1 MTVSTRTCPT
11 CETPLPR
18 DAAYCA
24 LCGSPTTTE
33 VIGETQAF
41 RTGPASTSYE
51 HAPDRLRQALGP
63 NIELGRLIGRG
74 GYAEVFAI
82 RDLKLKRDLA
92 VKVLRPDLIVTP
104 GLLERFRREAL
115 AVAALQHPAIVP
127 VYDVGEADGICYIL
141 MPLIRGESL
150 KAVLQRQRRLPI
162 EDVQRIV
169 LEAANALAVAHQA
182 NVVHRDI
189 KPENIMLEGPER
201 HVRLMDFGIA
211 KAVDSSEKELTGTGV
226 VVGTPQYMSP
236 EQASGEPN
244 IDHRSDQYSLAVVA
258 YQMLA
263 GRAPFDGETA
273 RAIIAKQLLDPAPPL
288 ASLVEDLPLHIAA
301 ALHRAM
307 QKNAKYRFDSIKDFA
322 AALKNPG
329 YVGPISEP
337 TPAPPPPKR
346 PPKWAPWIAAA
357 VATVVLVAVAVT
369 QWRPRAPSPSSPT
382 AVRDSTP
389 IIGPPSMPQ
398 AATTRVVSIPPRTK
412 PGPPDTGIKV
422 AVDPAT
428 AVGSQPDSSAAP
440 ATPPPSCQAL
450 YGRGDLDRALVV
462 CEARAN
468 EGDVGSSRTVGLM
481 LDRRSETE
489 RAVSFFK
496 KAADG
501 GDPESQMWM
510 AERLEPSEP
519 TEATKLYR
527 AAANSN
533 WKPAY
538 PIIARRLQSGI
549 GTAVNE
555 TEALRWY
562 LLAADG
568 GDSRSQVELAQLY
581 STSRNRTIR
590 SDSAARVWLFKAAS
604 GSSPNHE
611 AQYRL
616 AMIYLE
622 GRGVKKSE
630 ETGKEYLKLAAD
642 AGHLEATK
650 ELKKRTD

>member
-24 LCGSPTTTE
+24 LCGSPTATE

-41 RTGPASTSYE
+41 RTGPGSASYE
-51 HAPDRLRQALGP
+51 HAPDRLRRALGP
-63 NIELGRLIGRG
+63 NFELGRLIGRG

-92 VKVLRPDLIVTP
+92 VKVLRPDLIVTAA
-104 GLLERFRREAL
+104 LLERFRREAL

-127 VYDVGEADGICYIL
+127 VYDVGEADGICYIV

-182 NVVHRDI
+182 IVVHRDI
-189 KPENIMLEGPER
+189 KPENIMLEGAER
-201 HVRLMDFGIA
+201 NVRLMDFGIA

-273 RAIIAKQLLDPAPPL
+273 RAIIAKQLLDPPPPL

-307 QKNAKYRFDSIKDFA
+307 QKNAKNRFDSIKDFA
-322 AALKNPG
+322 AALKNPA
-329 YVGPISEP
+329 YVGPTSEEEP
-337 TPAPPPPKR
+337 GRHVPKR
-346 PPKWAPWIAAA
+346 PPTWAPWLAAA
-357 VATVVLVAVAVT
+357 VATVVLVAVAAT
-369 QWRPRAPSPSSPT
+369 QWRTKAPSPSSPT

-389 IIGPPSMPQ
+389 IIGPPSTPQ
-398 AATTRVVSIPPRTK
+398 AVTPKNAPIPPRTN
-412 PGPPDTGIKV
+412 PVQRDTSVKV

-428 AVGSQPDSSAAP
+428 VVGSKPDSTAAP
-440 ATPPPSCQAL
+440 TTPPPSCQTL
-450 YGRGDLDRALVV
+450 FGTGDLDRALAV

-468 EGDVGSSRTVGLM
+468 EGDVGSSRTVGLI
-481 LDRRSETE
+481 LLRRADTDR
-489 RAVSFFK
+489 AALFFK
-496 KAADG
+496 KAAEG

-510 AERLEPSEP
+510 AERLESSEP
-519 TEATKLYR
+519 SEATKLYL
-527 AAANSN
+527 AAANNN

-538 PIIARRLQSGI
+538 QIVARRLLSGI

-555 TEALRWY
+555 PLALRWY
-562 LLAADG
+562 VLAANG
-568 GDSRSQVELAQLY
+568 GDSRSQLELAQLY
-581 STSRNRTIR
+581 ATSRTRAIR
-590 SDSAARVWLFKAAS
+590 NDSESRFWLFKAAS
-604 GSSPNHE
+604 GGSPNHE
-611 AQYRL
+611 AQYQL

-630 ETGKEYLKLAAD
+630 ETGMEYLKLAAD
-642 AGHLEATK
+642 GGHPDAKK